1 MKEGVRCLLGTGML
15 AGGIANR
22 AGDATQAQ

>member
-1 MKEGVRCLLGTGML
+1 MKEGVRCLLDAGML

-22 AGDATQAQ
+22 ADDATSAQ